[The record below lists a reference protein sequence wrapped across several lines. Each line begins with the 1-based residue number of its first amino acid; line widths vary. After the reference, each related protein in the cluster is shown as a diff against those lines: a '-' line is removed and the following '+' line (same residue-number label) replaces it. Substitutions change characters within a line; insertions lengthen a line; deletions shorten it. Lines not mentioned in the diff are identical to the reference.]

1 MQKLIWACL
10 NCLACLAFTLTIVGQ
25 EIELENTQKLT
36 SPLPTPTESLEM
48 IKMPEGFK
56 ATLFAAEP
64 DIRQPIS
71 ITTDTRGRIWMAEC
85 LTYAE
90 RKKNFDTRYNDRVLI
105 FEDTDHDGV
114 ADEHKVFWS
123 GGKRLTS
130 VEVGMGGVWV
140 TCAPNLM
147 FIPDRNNDDIPDGPP
162 EIMLDGFNDGFVRH
176 NMVNGLKF
184 GPDGWLYGRHGI
196 QATSHVGAPGST
208 DSQRTSL
215 NCCIWRFHPVTH
227 EFEVVCEG
235 TTNSWGHDWDQHGEL
250 FMINTVIGHLWHVV
264 PGARY
269 RRMYGSHFNPYTYEP
284 IEQTADH
291 FHFSGKEVWSDVKR
305 HGISEE
311 TDKLGG
317 GHAHCGFM
325 IYQGD
330 NWPDEYRND
339 CFTANFH
346 GRRLNRESLE
356 REGNGYVAHHKD
368 DFMFTSD
375 LWFRGVELIYGPD
388 GGVYLL
394 DWSDIGECHEADGI
408 HRTTGRVFKLTYDG
422 EKEGEKS
429 NELGQPDASTNFDL
443 SAMSNEDLLDRL
455 DHKNRWFPRT
465 VRKELQVRVL
475 DAETRTQLN
484 QLLTVRLNRVMGEEA
499 AAGENQNHRVNSIL
513 QTLWTLATV
522 NAGHEKLNLPPEL
535 LNDDNEHI
543 RVWAIRLGLGS
554 PAERLKMAA
563 NDPSG
568 LVRLYLASSLGDL
581 EGEARLRLA
590 TALSAHAEDDKDR
603 TQAKLIWYQI
613 EPIVVKHWQDAIQLA
628 ETTQLAHLRRSIV
641 RRLAAEVDARPEL
654 LAELLKSAQSSEDQQ
669 HQQLF
674 LDSIIESLRGRQRV
688 EEPQNW
694 QTVSQSL
701 SSNVNPSLTR
711 SLALLGTLFGEG
723 ASLDQ
728 LKSIVKDKTNDPSVR
743 REAIQAIANSNPEGL
758 FSFLKSQLGDRSVAV
773 EVVRAMANCN
783 EPQVATTVLN
793 AFKTFDVETER
804 AAVATLC
811 MRTSWATKLLNAIG
825 EGRVPK
831 SRLQASHAR
840 QIKNLGDESLD
851 ELLAENWGVIQ
862 ETTAE
867 RTQRMEAVRLM
878 VERDDITPDFANGA
892 KLFQTNCASCHVLFG
907 EGGTRGPDLTGSD
920 RKNLSYLLENII
932 DPSASVAD
940 TYRSSVIVTDDGRT
954 LNGVITEE
962 TETTFKLLMVENE
975 IVVDKS
981 TVENR
986 RSTNKSLMPDGLLKN
1001 LSQQEIVD
1009 LFGFLRN

>member
-1 MQKLIWACL
+1 MQKLLGASLAW
-10 NCLACLAFTLTIVGQ
+10 LACLSFTLTTVGQ
-25 EIELENTQKLT
+25 EIDLENTQELT
-36 SPLPTPTESLEM
+36 SPLPSPAESLAM
-48 IKMPEGFK
+48 IKMPEGFN

-90 RKKNFDTRYNDRVLI
+90 REKNFDTRYNDRVLI

-114 ADEHKVFWS
+114 ADNHKVFWK

-147 FIPDRNNDDIPDGPP
+147 FIPDRNNDDIPDGPA
-162 EIMLDGFNDGFVRH
+162 EVMLDGFNDGFVRH

-196 QATSHVGAPGST
+196 QATSHVGPPGST

-215 NCCIWRFHPVTH
+215 NCCIWRFHPVTR

-235 TTNSWGHDWDQHGEL
+235 TTNPWGHDWDQHGEL

-264 PGARY
+264 PGARF

-291 FHFSGKEVWSDVKR
+291 FHFSGKENWNDVKR
-305 HGISEE
+305 HGLSEE
-311 TDKLGG
+311 TNKLGG

-330 NWPDEYRND
+330 NWPDEYRD
-339 CFTANFH
+339 HCFTANFH

-356 REGNGYVAHHKD
+356 RENNGYVARHED
-368 DFMFTSD
+368 DFLFTSD

-394 DWSDIGECHEADGI
+394 DWSDIGECHERDGI
-408 HRTTGRVFKLTYDG
+408 HRTTGRVFKLTY
-422 EKEGEKS
+422 EGEKPKEPS
-429 NELGQPDASTNFDL
+429 QTGDSNFDL
-443 SAMSNEDLLDRL
+443 SAMSNEDLLGKL

-465 VRKELQVRVL
+465 VRKEFQVRAL
-475 DAETRTQLN
+475 NTETRKQLN
-484 QLLTVRLNRVMGEEA
+484 QLLTNRLNGAIGVDSG
-499 AAGENQNHRVNSIL
+499 AGENQNDRVNSIL

-535 LNDDNEHI
+535 LNDDNEHV
-543 RVWAIRLGLGS
+543 RAWAIRLGLGS
-554 PAERLKMAA
+554 QAERLNMAVT
-563 NDPSG
+563 DPSG

-581 EGEARLRLA
+581 EAEARLQLA
-590 TALSAHAEDDKDR
+590 TALCAHAEDDEDR

-613 EPIVVKHWQDAIQLA
+613 EPIVVERWQDAMQLA
-628 ETTQLAHLRRSIV
+628 ESTQLTHLRRCVV
-641 RRLAAEVDARPEL
+641 RRLAAAVDAQPEL
-654 LAELLKSAQSSEDQQ
+654 LAELLRSVQSSR

-674 LDSIIESLRGRQRV
+674 LDSIIESLRGRRNV
-688 EEPQNW
+688 KEPQNW
-694 QTVSQSL
+694 QEVTQSL
-701 SSNVNPSLTR
+701 APNADQSLNR

-728 LKSIVKDKTNDPSVR
+728 LKSVVKDKKNNPLVR
-743 REAIQAIANSNPEGL
+743 REAIRAIANSNPEDL
-758 FSFLKSQLGDRSVAV
+758 FGFLKSQLRDRSVAV
-773 EVVRAMANCN
+773 EVVRAMANCK
-783 EPQVATTVLN
+783 EPQVATAVLKS
-793 AFKTFDVETER
+793 FGEFDVETER

-811 MRTSWATKLLNAIG
+811 MRSPWATQLLNAIG
-825 EGRVPK
+825 EGRVSK

-851 ELLAENWGVIQ
+851 ELLAKHWGVIH

-867 RTQRMEAVRLM
+867 RAQRIQAVRSM
-878 VERDDITPDFANGA
+878 VERDDITPDFSNGA
-892 KLFQTNCASCHVLFG
+892 KLFRTNCASCHVLYG
-907 EGGTRGPDLTGSD
+907 EGGIRGPDLTGSD
-920 RKNLSYLLENII
+920 RKNLAYLLENII

-940 TYRSSVIVTDDGRT
+940 TYRSSVIVTEDGKT

-975 IVVDKS
+975 VVIDKS
-981 TVENR
+981 TVEKR
-986 RSTNKSLMPDGLLKN
+986 RATTKSLMPDGLLKN
-1001 LSQQEIVD
+1001 LSQEEIVD